1 MDRSGP
7 AESGAERDPV
17 HDVRPSVERQR
28 LSPLELIVVLVR
40 VGVVLVVWLAVF
52 LFAFLGYL
60 TLPAVVLLAF
70 LVVYGAL
77 DVYRVRARRAAAAR
91 RAPVMDDSD
100 RTNTDHELPS

>member
-1 MDRSGP
+1 M
-7 AESGAERDPV
+7 

-70 LVVYGAL
+70 LVGYGAL
-77 DVYRVRARRAAAAR
+77 DVYRVRARRAAAAAR
-91 RAPVMDDSD
+91 RASAMDDPD
-100 RTNTDHELPS
+100 RTNADHELPS